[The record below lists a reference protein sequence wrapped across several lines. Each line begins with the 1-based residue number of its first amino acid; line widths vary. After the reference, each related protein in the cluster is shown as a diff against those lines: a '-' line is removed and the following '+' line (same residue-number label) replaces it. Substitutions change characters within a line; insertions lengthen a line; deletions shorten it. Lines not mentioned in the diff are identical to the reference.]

1 MKQSI
6 KRTKSRWTRAI
17 TALTATIFC
26 GLIASCSDSES
37 IVIEVPP
44 APEPEPTP
52 VLSAQIRRTEF
63 GIPHIEANDW
73 ESLGLGFG
81 YAFAQDNFCI
91 AMRQIVLASGRSAE
105 LMGEEEG
112 SIESDFLFRFLNG
125 DKASFEQEFVSQLPQ
140 RVRDLAAG
148 YTQGMNRFLRETG
161 VENLPEGDLGCRHAE
176 WVFEFDVI
184 DYFMYLRR
192 SSLRGSSDQ
201 AIFRAALLAVTGP
214 DPVAN
219 NTRPTDAQISFVSS
233 QLRRAAKTLVNT
245 DSGSNAL
252 ALGADMTQTGS
263 GILLGNP
270 HQPWFGDGAWYQ
282 AHLTI
287 PGEMDV
293 AGAALQGFPFIGIG
307 FNKDLAWT
315 HTVSFANR
323 FTLYEL
329 PLNPDDPLQY
339 DFNGEWVD
347 IGEEEVT
354 VQVRLADGT
363 SEERSFRFYTS
374 QYGPILNLTGVSP
387 LLGGWPMFNGSV
399 LVLRDANLTTGLRG
413 TEQWLRKAQATN
425 TFEYV
430 DALASLGNSVFHEF
444 VSDRQGDAFYGEITA
459 IPFVTQAQINNCV
472 RGAIGPLLAAAT
484 SNVIVSLDGSD
495 PACAWG
501 DDPNAPAGTNLY
513 ASDQLPQFF
522 TRDYISNSN
531 NSYWLS
537 DAGNPLEG
545 FPSVMGPVGGE
556 GQQQFLRTRLGHLM
570 VRERREASDGFDD
583 APLFN
588 LESVKAYIYEN
599 RVYGAELVIDD
610 VLTVCASEALKG
622 DLLAACNVLEAWDRR
637 VDLDS
642 VGAHLFTEFWGQI
655 RAELGLEFQNVV
667 GSDEFWRVDFDPADP
682 INTPQGIDL
691 DVEAN
696 WQRVFNALSNA
707 VERLNE
713 NNVPIDAAWG
723 DTQYLERGNDRVAI
737 HGGAGT
743 MGVYGAI
750 TARLSD
756 GGYINPTSGNSY
768 IQAVTWDE
776 SDCPIADVILV
787 PSQSTDPQSVH
798 FADQTVLYS
807 DKRWVRFPFCEQE
820 IQSSQIGDTVTLE
833 AF

>member
-1 MKQSI
+1 MN
-6 KRTKSRWTRAI
+6 
-17 TALTATIFC
+17 
-26 GLIASCSDSES
+26 GCSDSS
-37 IVIEVPP
+37 SVAVAVPP
-44 APEPEPTP
+44 APTPEPIP
-52 VLSAQIRRTEF
+52 ILSAQIRRTEF
-63 GIPHIEANDW
+63 GIPHIEASDW

-91 AMRQIVLASGRSAE
+91 AMREIVLSSGRSAE

-112 SIESDFLFRFLNG
+112 SVDSDFLFRFLNG

-140 RVRDLAAG
+140 RVRDLASG

-161 VENLPEGDLGCRHAE
+161 VEKLPEGDQGCRNAD
-176 WVFEFDVI
+176 WVFEFDVV
-184 DYFMYLRR
+184 DYLMYLRR
-192 SSLRGSSDQ
+192 SSFRGSSDQ
-201 AIFRAALLAVTGP
+201 SIFRAALLAVTGP
-214 DPVAN
+214 DPVPSNAQPTNAQMTSAN
-219 NTRPTDAQISFVSS
+219 S
-233 QLRRAAKTLVNT
+233 QLRQAANLLTNT

-252 ALGADMTQTGS
+252 ALGSDATQTGT

-329 PLNPDDPLQY
+329 QLNPSNPLQY
-339 DFNGEWVD
+339 DFDGEWVD
-347 IGEEEVT
+347 IGEEDISI
-354 VQVRLADGT
+354 QVRLADG
-363 SEERSFRFYTS
+363 SLEERSFRFYTT
-374 QYGPILNLTGVSP
+374 QYGPVLNLSGVSP
-387 LLGGWPMFNGSV
+387 LLGGWPMFNGSI
-399 LVLRDANLTTGLRG
+399 LALRDANLTTGLRG
-413 TEQWLRKAQATN
+413 SEQWLSKAQAAN
-425 TFEYV
+425 TSEYV
-430 DALASLGNSVFHEF
+430 ESLANLGNSVFHEF
-444 VSDRQGDAFYGEITA
+444 VSDRNGDAFYGEITA
-459 IPFVTQAQINNCV
+459 IPFVTQTQIDTCV
-472 RGAIGPLLAAAT
+472 RGVIGPLLAAAT

-537 DAGNPLEG
+537 DADNPLEG

-570 VRERREASDGFDD
+570 VRERRAASDGLDD
-583 APLFN
+583 SPLFT
-588 LESVKAYIYEN
+588 LESVKAYMYEN
-599 RVYGAELVIDD
+599 RVYGAELVLDD
-610 VLTVCASEALKG
+610 VIAVCDSEALEG
-622 DLLAACNVLEAWDRR
+622 DLLDACAVLEAWDRR

-642 VGAHLFTEFWGQI
+642 VGAHLFTEFWNQI
-655 RAELGLEFQNVV
+655 RGELGLEFQNVV
-667 GSDEFWRVDFDPADP
+667 SSDEFWRIDFDPADP
-682 INTPQGIDL
+682 INTPVGIDISL
-691 DVEAN
+691 EVNRE
-696 WQRVFNALSNA
+696 RVINALTVA
-707 VERLNE
+707 TERLAE

-723 DTQYLERGNDRVAI
+723 DIQYLERGSERVPI
-737 HGGAGT
+737 HGGAGP

-750 TARLSD
+750 SVSLND
-756 GGYINPTSGNSY
+756 GGYINPRSGNSY

-776 SDCPIADVILV
+776 SDCPIADVVLV
-787 PSQSTDPQSVH
+787 PSQSTDPESVH
-798 FADQTVLYS
+798 FADQTMLYS
-807 DKRWVRFPFCEQE
+807 EKRWLRFPFCEQE
-820 IQSSQIGDTVTLE
+820 IQDSQIGDTVLLE
-833 AF
+833 VF